1 MYVHTYAYITRI
13 YNIRMRSAYACMHI
27 IVRNNKQYTN
37 RFQDELH
44 NFSVRF
50 GTSSSSDAT
59 SSATRFEM
67 TGLTPYGF
75 LVGARSAEADDSAV
89 TNVHVPFETECRS
102 AADFQQQILK
112 LSRQCLR
119 PAV

>member
-1 MYVHTYAYITRI
+1 MHTLRK
-13 YNIRMRSAYACMHI
+13 H
-27 IVRNNKQYTN
+27 NKN

-50 GTSSSSDAT
+50 GTSSSSGAT
-59 SSATRFEM
+59 SSATKFEM

-75 LVGARSAEADDSAV
+75 LVGARNADAGSDDSAV

-112 LSRQCLR
+112 LSTQCLR
-119 PAV
+119 PAA

>member
-1 MYVHTYAYITRI
+1 
-13 YNIRMRSAYACMHI
+13 
-27 IVRNNKQYTN
+27 
-37 RFQDELH
+37 
-44 NFSVRF
+44 
-50 GTSSSSDAT
+50 
-59 SSATRFEM
+59 M